1 METRWMALDVG
12 SKTIG
17 VAVTDPLKLTAR
29 PLLTIGRATLPRDV
43 ERLSRLVDEFGV
55 ERLVIGLPRHLD
67 GRESDILKVIEPLTQ
82 ALRKRLR
89 LPIVWADER
98 LSSKEAEEIMSR
110 LGVDWQQRR
119 SQRNEVAAAVI
130 LTRYIEE
137 GR

>member
-17 VAVTDPLKLTAR
+17 VAVSDPLKVTAR
-29 PLLTIGRATLPRDV
+29 PLVTIWRETLSQDV
-43 ERLSRLVDEFGV
+43 RQLRHLIGEYRV

-67 GRESDILKVIEPLTQ
+67 GRESDTLKIIEPLAQ
-82 ALRKRLR
+82 ALQEGLTVA
-89 LPIVWADER
+89 IDWADER
-98 LSSKEAEEIMSR
+98 LSSKEAEEIMTR
-110 LGVDWQQRR
+110 LGFDRQQFRTR
-119 SQRNEVAAAVI
+119 RNELAAAVI